1 MSTLSHHQHGSKGE
15 DNTKQFAM
23 WALATLGIQVSTEDG
38 HLYQF
43 EVPESERDY
52 FNGRGQVVFSA
63 SGEQPDTTF
72 ADVQKLTSQAE
83 FIGQLAGRLQAEGR
97 WVHAMPTHQPASVRS
112 LTPKLFESFFVEK
125 GTVRLAGCS
134 LEDRPILRLTFR
146 HSGMQ
151 AGSGKLVH
159 TYIDLEGVVFTAD
172 RVQQLGLEELRPWDQ
187 KPPQLD
193 DHQVSHFES
202 LVRTKPPSNGVGWEL
217 LVATITWC
225 KFATGKL
232 ALVVG
237 EHSVDVPFSGWAKM
251 LADGHT
257 QPGPY
262 RCPISGEQTYRVTAI
277 DDGRIVNTLAVVQC
291 DQSGQRTISD
301 DLVTCPVT
309 GRRALHSFFE
319 VCPVSGERV
328 LAVALAPCPVCQP
341 RVNPQVIKGNACLA
355 CRSMRSVRKEDPR
368 MARLLD
374 EYPGLD
380 HWRKW
385 KLFESSRV
393 YILQTAGLARSL
405 LLVFDKESMEPYRV
419 AMAGRFS
426 STWADVSDLQR
437 DEILG

>member
-1 MSTLSHHQHGSKGE
+1 
-15 DNTKQFAM
+15 M
-23 WALATLGIQVSTEDG
+23 WALATLGIQAHTEDG

-43 EVPESERDY
+43 EVPESERDC
-52 FNGRGQVVFSA
+52 FNGREQVVFSA
-63 SGEQPDTTF
+63 NGEQSGSTF
-72 ADVQKLTSQAE
+72 SDVQRLDSQAE
-83 FIGQLAGRLQAEGR
+83 FIVQLAERLKAEGR
-97 WVHAMPTHQPASVRS
+97 WVHAMPTRQPASVHA
-112 LTPKLFESFFVEK
+112 LTPKLFELFFVEK

-146 HSGMQ
+146 HSGTQ
-151 AGSGKLVH
+151 TGGGKLAH
-159 TYIDLEGVVFTAD
+159 TYIDLDGVILTPD

-187 KPPQLD
+187 KPPPLD
-193 DHQVSHFES
+193 DHEVNHFES
-202 LVRTKPPSNGVGWEL
+202 LVRNEPPCEGAGWEL
-217 LVATITWC
+217 LVATIAWC

-251 LADGHT
+251 LADGQT

-262 RCPISGEQTYRVTAI
+262 QCPISGDQTYRVAAI
-277 DDGRIVNTLAVVQC
+277 DDGRIVNTRAIVQC

-319 VCPVSGERV
+319 VCPVSGDRV
-328 LAVALAPCPVCQP
+328 LAVALAPCPVCQQ
-341 RVNPQVIKGNACLA
+341 RVNPQVVKGNACLA

-385 KLFESSRV
+385 KIFESSRV
-393 YILQTAGLARSL
+393 YILQTAGFARSL
-405 LLVFDKESMEPYRV
+405 LLVFDKETMEPYRV

-426 STWADVSDLQR
+426 ATWADVSDLQR